1 MNVKSAVEQISQAH
15 PLQFSKRARVIVW
28 VGLVA
33 VMALGFL
40 GYLMP
45 SVRVNWQTIASM
57 CGF

>member
-1 MNVKSAVEQISQAH
+1 MVVKSVVEQASQPH
-15 PLQFSKRARVIVW
+15 PLQFSKRVRLVGW
-28 VGLVA
+28 VVLVA

>member
-1 MNVKSAVEQISQAH
+1 MIVKSAVEQTSQQH
-15 PLQFSKRARVIVW
+15 PLQFSKRTRVMGW
-28 VGLVA
+28 VALAA

-45 SVRVNWQTIASM
+45 SVRVNWQIIASM

>member
-1 MNVKSAVEQISQAH
+1 MVIKTAVERTSQTQ
-15 PLQFSKRARVIVW
+15 PLQFSKGMRVAGW
-28 VGLVA
+28 VSLVA

-45 SVRVNWQTIASM
+45 SVRINWQTIASM

>member
-1 MNVKSAVEQISQAH
+1 MVVKSAVEQTSHPH
-15 PLQFSKRARVIVW
+15 PLQFSKRARVTGW
-28 VGLVA
+28 VVLVA

-45 SVRVNWQTIASM
+45 SIRVNWQTIASM

>member
-1 MNVKSAVEQISQAH
+1 MVMKSAVEQTSQAQ
-15 PLQFSKRARVIVW
+15 PLQFSKRVRVVGW
-28 VGLVA
+28 VSLVA
-33 VMALGFL
+33 VLSLGFL

>member
-1 MNVKSAVEQISQAH
+1 MVVKSAAEQTSHPQ
-15 PLQFSKRARVIVW
+15 PLQLSKRARVTGW
-28 VGLVA
+28 VVLVA